1 MSYRVRLLHI
11 TYNDSKQKVK
21 SYTQYAFLIEDTK
34 DMAER
39 SNCIEIKNKTF
50 GTEALN
56 RQQITFVSVFQ
67 YMIGNTDWAVPN
79 YHNIKL
85 MAPKTDSLSRP
96 YPVPY
101 DFDYAGFVNAP
112 YATPAE
118 ELDIKTVTERSYRGF
133 VRTIDELQPILDV
146 FKEKKETILL
156 TINNFSL
163 LDANDKKGMTRYT
176 EQFYDILEHKGSVKS
191 VFIDNARRN

>member
-1 MSYRVRLLHI
+1 
-11 TYNDSKQKVK
+11 
-21 SYTQYAFLIEDTK
+21 
-34 DMAER
+34 MAER
-39 SNCIEIKNKTF
+39 NNCVEKKNRTF
-50 GTEALN
+50 ATEATN

-67 YMIGNTDWAVPN
+67 YMVGNTDWAVPN

-85 MAPKTDSLSRP
+85 MVPKTDTLARP

-112 YATPAE
+112 YAVPAE
-118 ELDIKTVTERSYRGF
+118 DLDIRNVRERSYRGF
-133 VRTIDELQPILDV
+133 PRTMEELQPILDV

-156 TINNFSL
+156 AISNFSL
-163 LDANDKKGMTRYT
+163 LGPNEKKDMRKYIG
-176 EQFYDILEHKGSVKS
+176 QFYDIIEHNGSVRS